1 MKTALVLLNG
11 KREAAMAFV
20 RNKLYSKE
28 SLGLSQE
35 FTTSYSTDRSVAFD
49 LFPSN
54 YQAQS
59 EWTGNIQLIRINGTL
74 TGGSSDNIT
83 LCAYKNSNGTRL
95 VIEPTTASL
104 VPDLSGGKFSAVFLV
119 DAVWAAEDDRLHFF
133 IKTQT
138 HTFTLNEI
146 EITWRNS

>member
-1 MKTALVLLNG
+1 M
-11 KREAAMAFV
+11 
-20 RNKLYSKE
+20 
-28 SLGLSQE
+28 
-35 FTTSYSTDRSVAFD
+35 
-49 LFPSN
+49 
-54 YQAQS
+54 
-59 EWTGNIQLIRINGTL
+59 IRINGTL

>member
-95 VIEPTTASL
+95 VIEPTQAAL
-104 VPDLSGGKFSAVFLV
+104 VPNRS
-119 DAVWAAEDDRLHFF
+119 
-133 IKTQT
+133 
-138 HTFTLNEI
+138 
-146 EITWRNS
+146 